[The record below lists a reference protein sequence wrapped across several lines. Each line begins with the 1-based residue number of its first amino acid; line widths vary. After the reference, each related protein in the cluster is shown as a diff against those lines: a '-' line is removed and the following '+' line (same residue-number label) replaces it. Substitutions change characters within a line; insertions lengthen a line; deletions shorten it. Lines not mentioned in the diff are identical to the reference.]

1 MILFKS
7 RLKQLRTEKNLSQ
20 TELAKV
26 LNVSQRSISSW
37 ETGFRQPDFETL
49 ERIAKF
55 FEVTTDYIL
64 GLEDET
70 GTKLQ

>member
-1 MILFKS
+1 MILFKERIKEL
-7 RLKQLRTEKNLSQ
+7 RLERKLSQ
-20 TELAKV
+20 ADLAKE

-55 FEVTTDYIL
+55 FEVTADYLL
-64 GLEDET
+64 GLGD
-70 GTKLQ
+70 

>member
-1 MILFKS
+1 MILFRE
-7 RLKQLRTEKNLSQ
+7 RLKELRVEMKLSQ
-20 TELAKV
+20 ADLAKE

-55 FEVTTDYIL
+55 FDVTTDYLL
-64 GLEDET
+64 GLCN
-70 GTKLQ
+70 

>member
-1 MILFKS
+1 MILFKE
-7 RLKQLRTEKNLSQ
+7 RLKELRVERKLSQ
-20 TELAKV
+20 ADLAKE

-55 FEVTTDYIL
+55 FDVTTDYLL
-64 GLEDET
+64 GLGD
-70 GTKLQ
+70 